1 MNRLRTPAGWFLA
14 GLLLLGLA
22 ACQAA
27 RPTPTAAPPTPAG
40 GTPLAVVAATQTLL
54 PTRPDTATP
63 LSSHT
68 PTSRPSP
75 TATPTVV
82 PSVTPTASATARQF
96 ATLDASLPTPAT
108 AIPTPVPPFAKPPE
122 VTNILLLGND
132 VAWPQGGRTDS
143 LIVVSINSQTKTAS
157 MLSLPRDL
165 YVYIPGWKMDRINLA
180 LPHGHGSG
188 YPGGGG
194 ALVKDTILYNFGI
207 PIDYYARVGFEG
219 FKQIVDTLGGVEIA
233 VSCQLRDWRLISPE
247 LDPNVEEN
255 WEQFTLEP
263 GVYEMDGD
271 LALWYARSRR
281 TSNDFERGRRQQQV
295 LRAIFNNGLDREL
308 LPRIPQLWDTYRETV
323 ETDLTLPVI
332 LQLAALAPD
341 VRENGI
347 QNLYLSYGAVR
358 PWREPST
365 GSAMQLLQWAEAAPV
380 LGQLMQPPVL
390 NRAGREPIVVA
401 VVSEG
406 NNIMWRL
413 AADNLAWHGFVPVRA
428 SGDGTTPNHT
438 QVTYY
443 GDNFKGSF
451 DWLLAWVMD
460 VDRAEIGL
468 APAGT
473 GDPPSNYRV
482 VLGYDYDP
490 CRPELEAPRSGD

>member
-1 MNRLRTPAGWFLA
+1 MNRLRTPAGWLLA
-14 GLLLLGLA
+14 GLLLLWLA

-27 RPTPTAAPPTPAG
+27 LPSPTAAPIA
-40 GTPLAVVAATQTLL
+40 AVAATQTLT
-54 PTRPDTATP
+54 PTRPGTATP
-63 LSSHT
+63 LPSHT
-68 PTSRPSP
+68 PTNSPSP
-75 TATPTVV
+75 TAVPSVTPTAV

-143 LIVVSINSQTKTAS
+143 LIIVSINSQTKTAS

-207 PIDYYARVGFEG
+207 PIDYYARVGFDG

-308 LPRIPQLWDTYRETV
+308 LPRIPQLWDAYRETV

-347 QNLYLSYGAVR
+347 QNLYLSYGSVR
-358 PWREPST
+358 PWREPAT

-390 NRAGREPIVVA
+390 NRSGREPIVVA

-460 VDRAEIGL
+460 VDRAEIEL
-468 APAGT
+468 APAGA
-473 GDPPSNYRV
+473 GDPASNYRV

>member
-27 RPTPTAAPPTPAG
+27 RPTPTAAPPAPVG
-40 GTPLAVVAATQTLL
+40 GTPLAAVAATQTLL

-63 LSSHT
+63 LPSHT

>member
-27 RPTPTAAPPTPAG
+27 RPTPTAAPPAG
-40 GTPLAVVAATQTLL
+40 GTPLAAVAATQTLM

-63 LSSHT
+63 LPSHT

>member
-1 MNRLRTPAGWFLA
+1 
-14 GLLLLGLA
+14 
-22 ACQAA
+22 
-27 RPTPTAAPPTPAG
+27 
-40 GTPLAVVAATQTLL
+40 
-54 PTRPDTATP
+54 
-63 LSSHT
+63 
-68 PTSRPSP
+68 
-75 TATPTVV
+75 
-82 PSVTPTASATARQF
+82 
-96 ATLDASLPTPAT
+96 
-108 AIPTPVPPFAKPPE
+108 
-122 VTNILLLGND
+122 
-132 VAWPQGGRTDS
+132 
-143 LIVVSINSQTKTAS
+143 

>member
-27 RPTPTAAPPTPAG
+27 RPTPTAAPPAPAG
-40 GTPLAVVAATQTLL
+40 GTPLAAVAATQTLM

-63 LSSHT
+63 LPSHT

-108 AIPTPVPPFAKPPE
+108 AIPTPVPPFARPPE

-207 PIDYYARVGFEG
+207 PIDYYARVGFDG